1 MQINLHKQV
10 ILVTGATGGIG
21 EAVVRCLA
29 QYGATVA
36 IHYYRQDGRARRL
49 AREIGNDSRPFA
61 ADLSR
66 PAAAARL
73 FQQVQKTYH
82 RVHALV
88 NNAGVYQPSPL
99 SKRLAAWI
107 SDWQWTLQVN
117 LTSAAIL
124 CRSAIIHF
132 RRAGGGRIIHVASR
146 AAWRGDTEN
155 YLAYAAAKA
164 GMIAMSKT
172 IARAYGKNNIMS
184 FVIAPGYVRTRMTQ
198 AYIRKKGEKEI
209 IKELALNRLTE
220 PKDIAPAIVFLTSGL
235 MDHATGSTIDINAG
249 SYMR

>member
-1 MQINLHKQV
+1 MRINLQHQV

-21 EAVVRCLA
+21 EAAVRRLA
-29 QYGATVA
+29 QCGATVA
-36 IHYYRQDGRARRL
+36 IHYYRQGSRARRL
-49 AREIGNDSRPFA
+49 AREIGNDSRSFA

-66 PAAAARL
+66 PAAAAQL
-73 FQQVQKTYH
+73 FQQVQKTYR
-82 RVHALV
+82 RVHVLV
-88 NNAGVYQPSPL
+88 NNAGAYEPSPL
-99 SKRLAAWI
+99 SKRLAAWLAA
-107 SDWQWTLQVN
+107 WQRTMEIN
-117 LTSAAIL
+117 LTSAAVL

-146 AAWRGDTEN
+146 AAWRGDTED

-198 AYIRKKGEKEI
+198 AYIREKGEKEI
-209 IKELALNRLTE
+209 VRELALNRLTE
-220 PKDIAPAIVFLTSGL
+220 PEDIAPAIVLLASGL
-235 MDHATGSTIDINAG
+235 MDHATGATLDINAG
-249 SYMR
+249 SYVR